1 MISLLAKLF
10 IKDHNN
16 MGDNRVR
23 GAYGSLCSIVGIL
36 LNILLFIGKY
46 AAGFISGSIA
56 VTADAF
62 NNLSDAGSSLITLI
76 GFKLSGKDPD
86 SQHPFGHGR
95 MEYITGFVVSVIIM
109 LMGFELASS
118 SLDKILHPTPVDA
131 SVLSFIILLASI
143 GVKAYMAIY
152 NRSVGKQI
160 HSPAMRATAADSL
173 SDAVATSVV
182 LIATLVQQF
191 AGIEIDGWCGIAVSI
206 FIFRAGILAAK
217 DTLSPLLGQ
226 PPEEEFVGQIKSI
239 VLAHKEIIGMHDLI
253 VHDYGPGRVMITLHG
268 EVDRRGD
275 ISHLHDV
282 IDVTERELKEKLGC
296 TAVIHMDPVAVD
308 DENVIRYKRIITER
322 LAELGTNLSIHDF
335 RIVPGPSHTNVIFD
349 VCIPYGF
356 NLSDEE
362 VTAKLSGFVSELG
375 KNFYAVITIDRIY
388 V

>member
-1 MISLLAKLF
+1 
-10 IKDHNN
+10 
-16 MGDNRVR
+16 
-23 GAYGSLCSIVGIL
+23 
-36 LNILLFIGKY
+36 
-46 AAGFISGSIA
+46 
-56 VTADAF
+56 
-62 NNLSDAGSSLITLI
+62 
-76 GFKLSGKDPD
+76 
-86 SQHPFGHGR
+86 
-95 MEYITGFVVSVIIM
+95 
-109 LMGFELASS
+109 
-118 SLDKILHPTPVDA
+118 
-131 SVLSFIILLASI
+131 
-143 GVKAYMAIY
+143 
-152 NRSVGKQI
+152 
-160 HSPAMRATAADSL
+160 
-173 SDAVATSVV
+173 
-182 LIATLVQQF
+182 
-191 AGIEIDGWCGIAVSI
+191 
-206 FIFRAGILAAK
+206 
-217 DTLSPLLGQ
+217 
-226 PPEEEFVGQIKSI
+226 
-239 VLAHKEIIGMHDLI
+239 MHDLI

-356 NLSDEE
+356 DLSDEE